1 MAAKRPLSQKEK
13 AAAKTENAGLVTLYN
28 KSSKQPVPIQLKA
41 PAGTDFYLGE
51 QTVWLQRGKSAVF
64 PVSRLIKEQIVNQQ
78 KMGFLL
84 IVSGN
89 LDR

>member
-1 MAAKRPLSQKEK
+1 MAARPQSQKEK
-13 AAAKTENAGLVTLYN
+13 ASAKAANAGFVTLYN

-41 PAGTDFYLGE
+41 PVGVDFYNGE
-51 QTVWLQRGKSAVF
+51 QTVWLHRGKSAVF

-84 IVSGN
+84 VVSGSLN
-89 LDR
+89 Q